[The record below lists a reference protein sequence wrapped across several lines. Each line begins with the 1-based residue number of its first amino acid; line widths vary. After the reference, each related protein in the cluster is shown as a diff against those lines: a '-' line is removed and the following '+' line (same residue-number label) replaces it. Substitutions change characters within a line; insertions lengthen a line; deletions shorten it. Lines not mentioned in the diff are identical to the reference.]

1 MACFR
6 ADQTYCGSVVG
17 GISRRTFL
25 ATSASVATVAGLAA
39 CSTSASLTGQ
49 GSAAE
54 AETAA
59 SGVQPTHNWW
69 ITNRRRADPSL
80 VEAYTGKASITS
92 GEQLPLHVSTSAD
105 QFNIEVYRIGHYDG
119 QGGALIAKAGPFTGR
134 SQNKAMESDGSRMT
148 AARWQSS
155 AVLDTSDWTEG
166 LHLIHVIVGKKRT
179 EAPVLVRSDSTDG
192 KVALIAAPMTWQAYN
207 TWGGRSLYRSENG
220 SFAERSFAVS
230 LDRPM
235 APTGRTVF
243 YAFEVPIFQQ
253 AEAADVP
260 LAYTTN
266 IDISSNGS
274 TLAGAKGAV
283 STGHD
288 EYWTVDYRNALE
300 KARDAGTNIAFLGAN
315 AGYWRVRLQD
325 SDTGPDRTVACYK
338 SAALDPMTGP
348 STTARFR
355 DSPDSRPEAA
365 ITGQLYD
372 AFPANGDMTIRDPDF
387 FLFDGTDVSEGQ
399 KISRLLGP
407 ETDRY
412 YPISASPDRLQIP
425 ALSPVTCNGKATW
438 STMTYYT
445 ADSGAGVVAT
455 GTMGWTRA
463 MPRPINAGFPQQTT
477 EFVSHVTNNLLQAM
491 ASGPMGNDH
500 PVRDDTGDVKLP
512 STSTTGAS

>member
-1 MACFR
+1 M
-6 ADQTYCGSVVG
+6 
-17 GISRRTFL
+17 SRRAFL

-39 CSTSASLTGQ
+39 CSTSLTGQ
-49 GSAAE
+49 GSAVD

-59 SGVQPTHNWW
+59 SESQPTRDWW
-69 ITNRRRADPSL
+69 ISHKHRADPAL
-80 VEAYTGKASITS
+80 AEAYTGKVSIAS

-105 QFNIEVYRIGHYDG
+105 QFNVEVYRIGHYDG
-119 QGGALIAKAGPFTGR
+119 QGGALIAKAGPFPGK
-134 SQNKAMESDGSRMT
+134 SQNKAIESDGSRMT
-148 AARWQSS
+148 AAHWQPS
-155 AVLDTSDWTEG
+155 AVLDTSDWTDG
-166 LHLIHVIVGKKRT
+166 LYLIHVVVGKKRT

-192 KVALIAAPMTWQAYN
+192 KVALIATPMTWQAYN

-220 SFAERSFAVS
+220 TFAQRSFAVS

-235 APTGRTVF
+235 AATGRTVF
-243 YAFEVPIFQQ
+243 YAFEIPIFQQ

-266 IDISSNGS
+266 IDISHSNGS
-274 TLAGAKGAV
+274 VLDGAKGVV

-288 EYWTVDYRNALE
+288 EYWTVPYRNALE
-300 KARDAGTNIAFLGAN
+300 KARDAGTNVAFLGAN
-315 AGYWRVRLQD
+315 AGYWRVRLND
-325 SDTGPDRTVACYK
+325 SDAGPNRTVTCYK
-338 SAALDPMTGP
+338 SAGLDPTTGP
-348 STTARFR
+348 QTTARFR

-365 ITGQLYD
+365 ITGQMYD
-372 AFPANGDMTIRDPDF
+372 AFPAYGDMTIRDPDF
-387 FLFDGTDVSEGQ
+387 FLFDGTDVREGQ
-399 KISRLLGP
+399 KISKLLGP

-438 STMTYYT
+438 STMTYYG

-463 MPRPINAGFPQQTT
+463 LPRPINAGFPQQTT

-491 ASGPMGNDH
+491 AAGPMANDH
-500 PVRDDTGDVKLP
+500 AVSDDTGDVKLP